1 MKLHRGWH
9 SICFFKFILRKMK
22 NRDLFEKALRFATC
36 KMLSIGVNEAVF
48 ARKIY

>member
-1 MKLHRGWH
+1 
-9 SICFFKFILRKMK
+9 MK
-22 NRDLFEKALRFATC
+22 NRGLFEKALRFATC